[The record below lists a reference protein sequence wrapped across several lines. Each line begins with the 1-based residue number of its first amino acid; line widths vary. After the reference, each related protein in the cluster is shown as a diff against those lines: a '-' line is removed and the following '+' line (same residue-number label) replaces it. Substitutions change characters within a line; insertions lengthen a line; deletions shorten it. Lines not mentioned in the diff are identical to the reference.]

1 MTATQ
6 APFTSAENPPSRV
19 RAWIGATIASLAAR
33 TMFIS
38 HEVFTTLHEMKP
50 NSDPVVLLPVSLQ
63 SDGLETV
70 AVFKTQVAIPVDE
83 VAELFVQTLLLPLRE
98 DGVYVAMCGLVRTE
112 ATVEK
117 PEDGR
122 VWLANG
128 SECLIPDS
136 GAFQY
141 TVRVWPAPTEEDCPA
156 LLGAA
161 TGRALRGTLL
171 RVTNMLSDTAKTAH
185 VDDKY
190 IVAASTSFSTA
201 LRAYA
206 HGSRLYR

>member
-19 RAWIGATIASLAAR
+19 RAWIGATIASQAAR
-33 TMFIS
+33 TLFIS
-38 HEVFTTLHEMKP
+38 HEVFVARNT
-50 NSDPVVLLPVSLQ
+50 DPVVLLPVSLQ

-83 VAELFVQTLLLPLRE
+83 AARLFVRTLLLPLKG
-98 DGVYVAMCGLVRTE
+98 DGVYSTMCSLVRAE

-117 PEDGR
+117 PEEGR

-128 SECLIPDS
+128 SECHIPDS

-156 LLGAA
+156 LLGAT

-171 RVTNMLSDTAKTAH
+171 RVTDMLTGNAEADAQLT
-185 VDDKY
+185 DDEFV
-190 IVAASTSFSTA
+190 VAAAKSFSQA
-201 LRAYA
+201 LRSYA
-206 HGSRLYR
+206 EGSRLYG

>member
-6 APFTSAENPPSRV
+6 APFTSVENPPSSV
-19 RAWIGATIASLAAR
+19 RAWIGATIASQAAR
-33 TMFIS
+33 TLFIR
-38 HEVFTTLHEMKP
+38 HEVFVARNT
-50 NSDPVVLLPVSLQ
+50 DPVVLLPVSLQ

-83 VAELFVQTLLLPLRE
+83 VAELFVQTLLLPLQE
-98 DGVYVAMCGLVRTE
+98 DGVYAAMCGMVRAE

-117 PEDGR
+117 PEEGR

-128 SECLIPDS
+128 SECPIPDS

-156 LLGAA
+156 LLGAT
-161 TGRALRGTLL
+161 TGRVLRGTLL